1 MRRIHVGIFAALVL
15 VGSGAACNEQ
25 GTTPTTDVTMEP
37 EETAETEAPGG
48 EETAAPASIEET
60 VDDYCEDSDE
70 FREAVTADPSNT
82 DLFDVG
88 EPLYM
93 RGTEL
98 LQEEIPQ
105 SDEDPAKQDELLART
120 GKCQERVVSGLADI
134 EA

>member
-1 MRRIHVGIFAALVL
+1 MLRIRVGILVPLVL
-15 VGSGAACNEQ
+15 VGSVAACNEQ
-25 GTTPTTDVTMEP
+25 GTTPTGEDVTMAP
-37 EETAETEAPGG
+37 EDTPATEG
-48 EETAAPASIEET
+48 EGETAAPASIEQT
-60 VDDYCEDSDE
+60 VDDYCEDSNE
-70 FREAVTADPSNT
+70 FREAVTADPTNT

-105 SDEDPAKQDELLART
+105 SDEDPAQQDELLART
-120 GKCQERVVSGLADI
+120 GKCQEKVVSGLADI